1 MRADRFALVSGAY
14 GGVRAAARSRKK
26 LPYVGPVGNTASRG
40 RARHV
45 HHQHVAYE
53 EAIASSDVGASQFR
67 EIVRPYRA
75 ARSRRKIAYG
85 VCPVEIR
92 AFAVVRGPLS

>member
-14 GGVRAAARSRKK
+14 GGVGAAARSRKK
-26 LPYVGPVGNTASRG
+26 LPYGEPVGNTASRG
-40 RARHV
+40 RARRV
-45 HHQHVAYE
+45 HHLQVAYE
-53 EAIASSDVGASQFR
+53 FR
-67 EIVRPYRA
+67 ETMRPYRA